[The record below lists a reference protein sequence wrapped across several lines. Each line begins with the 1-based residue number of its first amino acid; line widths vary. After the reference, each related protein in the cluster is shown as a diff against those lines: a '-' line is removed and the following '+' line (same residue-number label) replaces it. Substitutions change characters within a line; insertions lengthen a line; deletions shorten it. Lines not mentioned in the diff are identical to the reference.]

1 MLCPQCN
8 TDNRDERA
16 TCYHCEQDLSMLRV
30 VVNRAKNHYNNAL
43 EHAERDR
50 LDEAIAELK
59 HALELDSGFVSA
71 WIVLGTLHARKEM
84 FDEAREAWNRA
95 LALNP
100 HLKKAHDYLDKSGSV
115 ARAVPTVRRLTLLS
129 TGLLATVLTLA
140 VALVAIVF
148 YFRRPDPGLTK
159 IDRVIELTAQ
169 NRIGEAIDILEETS
183 GSVLTSG
190 ASRRHAR
197 FMKEQLEG
205 RISARLREASELAK
219 AGSLEAA
226 LEALTE
232 VEAGLPPETAAAEC
246 RRIHSIIARS
256 AALAAGKEVARWESG
271 EIDFAELGARLEHL
285 CSLCESDAEGD
296 RITAMLATARESFNE
311 RECARLKA
319 TIVKAEDLRT
329 MAARIAE
336 AGGAAPSCREMFES
350 ILTSRLEAEAARA
363 QAVFDSSLGRD
374 DPTAARG
381 AIDQIRDLYADAGR
395 RAPTELMETLDAR
408 VRSVASGRRFAEVSA
423 LFERGAF
430 EELIEATAE
439 LKASDWT
446 PGQLIELKSQRN
458 EAIRQ
463 FVAEL
468 WHWSESLDGK
478 FESVAVTREQA
489 MRMARHFDLAIRN
502 TRTEEAYRKPR
513 LLFRAASAHLK
524 LGDVEEA
531 GKLIRRL
538 EADYP
543 TSNLWNRFTRKVQ
556 QRIEDELAGN
566 SS

>member
-30 VVNRAKNHYNNAL
+30 VVNRAKNHYNSAL

-59 HALELDSGFVSA
+59 HALELDSGFLSA
-71 WIVLGTLHARKEM
+71 WIVLGTLYARKEL

-100 HLKKAHDYLDKSGSV
+100 HLKKAHDYLNKSGSV
-115 ARAVPTVRRLTLLS
+115 ARAVPTVRRLTFLS
-129 TGLLATVLTLA
+129 TGLLATALTLA
-140 VALVAIVF
+140 VALAMTIF
-148 YFRRPDPGLTK
+148 YFSRPDPGLAK
-159 IDRVIELTAQ
+159 IDQVIELTAQ
-169 NRIGEAIDILEETS
+169 NRIGEAIGILEETS
-183 GSVLTSG
+183 GSVLTTG

-205 RISARLREASELAK
+205 KISARLREASELAK

-232 VEAGLPPETAAAEC
+232 VEAGLPPQDAALEC

-256 AALAAGKEVARWESG
+256 AAAIAGEEVSRWESG
-271 EIDFAELGARLEHL
+271 EINFAELGTRLEHL
-285 CSLCESDAEGD
+285 CSLCDSDAEGD
-296 RITAMLATARESFNE
+296 RITAMLETARETFTE

-319 TIVKAEDLRT
+319 TIMEAEDLRA

-336 AGGAAPSCREMFES
+336 AGGAAPSCLEMFES
-350 ILTSRLEAEAARA
+350 ILTSRLEADTSRA
-363 QAVFDSSLGRD
+363 QAIFDASLGRD
-374 DPTAARG
+374 DPSSAQA

-395 RAPTELMETLDAR
+395 RAPIELMETLDAR
-408 VRSVASGRRFAEVSA
+408 VRAVASGRRFAEVTA
-423 LFERGAF
+423 LFEREAF
-430 EELIEATAE
+430 EELIEATDD

-446 PGQLIELKSQRN
+446 AGQLIELKSQRN
-458 EAIRQ
+458 EAIGR

-468 WHWSESLDGK
+468 WHWSESMDGK
-478 FESVAVTREQA
+478 FESVTVTREQA
-489 MRMARHFDLAIRN
+489 MRMARHFKLAYEN

-513 LLFRAASAHLK
+513 LLFRAAAANLR
-524 LGDVEEA
+524 LGDFEQA
-531 GKLIRRL
+531 GELIGRL
-538 EADYP
+538 ESEYP
-543 TSNLWNRFTRKVQ
+543 ASNLWNQYTRGVQ
-556 QRIEDELAGN
+556 RQIEDALAGN